1 MTHRDDGVEVASDDT
16 PNERTDGNDADFG
29 QGRSAPGRPIDQNAD
44 QTTGR
49 HVGASGR
56 DDRPD
61 DRAPCAGSGVT
72 GADDGF
78 GADLGLGDRGPLP
91 EAEVLPTIIT
101 APPPN
106 SFAAV
111 LRNGAF
117 LRLWIAQAISQ
128 TANNMI
134 NFALLLRVREIVEI
148 HGLGQAN
155 TAISLVILAF
165 SLPSV
170 LFGPIAG
177 AVADRVNRRTLMAVV
192 NVARGVA
199 VLALLLIQPEWQV
212 ETILVAHYVG
222 TFLFGIA
229 GQFFAPAQ
237 GATIPSL
244 VPRTQLLSANAL
256 FNLTF
261 TAAQLLGFATV
272 GPILVKLIGLDNV
285 LALTVVVFLG
295 CSALVMTLPKSVA
308 TTAVAVTSAGGA
320 FVSPVARLWEDIKEG
335 LVYILQDSMLIRAIG
350 HLTLAATTFLMVA
363 ALGPEFVTG
372 VVGLPKED
380 IGYVVAPA
388 GFGVLV
394 GVLIVGRVSARVERS
409 TLINWSMVVAGLMIL
424 MTALSREALSL
435 AWSGGEVPV
444 ALVVAV
450 VGCLTAALGI
460 CNAFILV
467 PAQTVLQE
475 RSHEHIRAR
484 VYATFFTISNTVS
497 FVPIF
502 FAAASADLFGVVQVL
517 TFVGLSL
524 MALGA
529 WSVLHGRTVEAAM
542 WRRIRTRQ
550 RQGPE
555 TVDAGADESS

>member
-1 MTHRDDGVEVASDDT
+1 MTGEVGKSGEEHVA
-16 PNERTDGNDADFG
+16 PDAG
-29 QGRSAPGRPIDQNAD
+29 PEEES
-44 QTTGR
+44 
-49 HVGASGR
+49 V
-56 DDRPD
+56 
-61 DRAPCAGSGVT
+61 
-72 GADDGF
+72 
-78 GADLGLGDRGPLP
+78 LGLGRGDRGPLP
-91 EAEVLPTIIT
+91 EAEPLPTIIT

-134 NFALLLRVREIVEI
+134 NFALLLRVREIVEV

-177 AVADRVNRRTLMAVV
+177 VVADRVNRRHLMAVV
-192 NVARGVA
+192 NVARAVA
-199 VLALLLIQPEWQV
+199 VLSLLFIRPEWQV
-212 ETILVAHYVG
+212 ETILLAHYVG

-244 VPRTQLLSANAL
+244 VPRAQLMSANAL

-272 GPILVKLIGLDNV
+272 GPILIKILGLDAV

-295 CSALVMTLPKSVA
+295 CAALVMTLPKTTNGA
-308 TTAVAVTSAGGA
+308 GAMALAMAGTTAGGPG
-320 FVSPVARLWEDIKEG
+320 VHPIARLWEDIKEG
-335 LVYILQDSMLIRAIG
+335 LVYILQDSMLMRAIG

-372 VVGLPKED
+372 VVGLQKED

-388 GFGVLV
+388 GIGVLV
-394 GVLIVGRVSARVERS
+394 GVLIVGRVSTRVERGN
-409 TLINWSMVVAGLMIL
+409 LINWSMLFAGLMIL
-424 MTALSREALSL
+424 FTALSREALSL
-435 AWSGGEVPV
+435 AWPGGDVPV
-444 ALVVAV
+444 VLEVVV
-450 VGCLTAALGI
+450 VGCLTAILGV

-475 RSHEHIRAR
+475 RSHENIRAR

-517 TFVGLSL
+517 TTVGLLLMSL
-524 MALGA
+524 GV
-529 WSVLHGRTVEAAM
+529 WSILHGRTVQAAM

-555 TVDAGADESS
+555 TVDAGEEVEGS